1 MAGPQRYCQVGITSS
16 PPVPT
21 TLCVAAIAVTNS
33 SVVPVTETLIEV
45 SYSKLRPVVKRATE
59 KELLER
65 RGPVGSKEI
74 GEKVQDGIDDVH
86 HGQDQKGLSKTCQ
99 YRP

>member
-1 MAGPQRYCQVGITSS
+1 LNLGYCQVGITSS
-16 PPVPT
+16 PPALT

-59 KELLER
+59 KSFSRGGDLWDRNRLEKR
-65 RGPVGSKEI
+65 FR
-74 GEKVQDGIDDVH
+74 
-86 HGQDQKGLSKTCQ
+86 TT
-99 YRP
+99 